1 MKTNLPGL
9 LAVCLLLFL
18 SGCCSCNRADWP
30 DPPALD
36 HMNVSQKM
44 LYMENVRQ
52 TLAVFRDA
60 FNDIENHAPEPSPD
74 APPSCEEKRFPCEVY
89 KYVEVYAMPIISDQG
104 ALSDPQTR
112 LEVAR
117 INLLSAYAL
126 YESRHY
132 GRARK
137 LLGLFEKQYGEDP
150 AVLSTPVES
159 GGVEFPTLGEG
170 LKTLK
175 RKLALARVE
184 NSGYKS

>member
-1 MKTNLPGL
+1 
-9 LAVCLLLFL
+9 
-18 SGCCSCNRADWP
+18 
-30 DPPALD
+30 
-36 HMNVSQKM
+36 
-44 LYMENVRQ
+44 
-52 TLAVFRDA
+52 
-60 FNDIENHAPEPSPD
+60 
-74 APPSCEEKRFPCEVY
+74 
-89 KYVEVYAMPIISDQG
+89 MPIISDQG